1 MTPALSGVAAIGAVL
16 LFAASLPGAHAQGGG
31 EPGLAG
37 TVQIGVLL
45 PLTGELS
52 SVGSHFRDAA
62 ELAAEDF
69 NGYLAGM
76 GEEWRL
82 EIIVEDTATNPVIAL
97 EKFQLLRSHGIDVVV
112 GPFTS
117 ANTQSV
123 KGYADAVDMLVFSTG
138 SIAPT
143 LAIPGDNVFR
153 MTPDASNQ
161 ARAIGKLLEVHGIR
175 AVVPLWRGEVYG
187 DGLQEAVAD
196 DFESRGGFVHEGI
209 RYHPE
214 PHELGLEVSLLAEA
228 VQEMVDRYGAE
239 QVAIFMISFD
249 EFLQIIQAAVNYDVL
264 KQVRWFA
271 GQAVAGQELL
281 VTDRIASELT
291 SQVDFAAIQ
300 IVIGQGDRYDDVSSR
315 LAARLGTTPNAE
327 SYQTY
332 DTVWVVGKAILEAGS
347 SSAADVKAV
356 LPDVAAA
363 HDGAI
368 SSNRLNDAGDLATG
382 NYQVWRI
389 VDGSWEVRGKY
400 SSERDFL
407 TAQTGPSGRVEVGV
421 LYPVGGEAGP
431 AVSEEAAGTL
441 LGVGD
446 FNAFLRGINADWE
459 MVLVA
464 GDAADDPDGALDAVR
479 RLHSRGVDIILGP
492 GTSAEAARIKPYAD
506 ANGMMM
512 LSCCSTAP
520 SLAVSGDSV
529 YRLFLDDS
537 KQGLAVGSLL
547 ESEGVTAVVPIWRG
561 DIYGD
566 GLAGSVRIE
575 FGSRGGII
583 GDGVRYDP
591 GAADLSGAVSALA
604 EEVREMVDLH
614 GAGRVAV
621 FMVSFDDEAVR
632 IILEASGRDVLDD
645 VRWFGSESLTKG
657 QGITGDETARGF
669 AARVN
674 LTSMQMA
681 EDPGEVY
688 ESVRARIAGERGTDP
703 AAFAYQAYDAAWL
716 VGLSMLQAGSADA
729 ASVRSVLH
737 EVASDYDGTLGST
750 ALNEAGDLGAAHYG
764 IWEVTADGWMET
776 AWYSVIKDE
785 MVAAGSAGP
794 AGPTRVNGTGFEP
807 YYQMSSGGAI
817 HAMRTNPQ
825 ENALVMEVAASR
837 DGFVEI
843 TLPRALIDSRSVDDT
858 DGPFFVLVDGRV
870 APHQETG
877 TTEISRTLRIEF
889 GEGSGTIEVV
899 GTWVTV
905 PEFGMVAVMVLAGAM
920 AVAAGVAST
929 RFRSLMAVPG

>member
-1 MTPALSGVAAIGAVL
+1 MLTPAFPSMAAIGTAL
-16 LFAASLPGAHAQGGG
+16 LFAVLLPGAHAQDDDGGGG

-37 TVQIGVLL
+37 TIQIGGLL
-45 PLTGELS
+45 PLTGDLS
-52 SVGSHFRDAA
+52 SVGSDFKDAA
-62 ELAAEDF
+62 ELAVEDF
-69 NGYLAGM
+69 NGYLAEL

-82 EIIVEDTATNPVIAL
+82 EIIVEDTATNPVMAL
-97 EKFQLLRSHGIDVVV
+97 EKFQLLRSHGIEVVV

-153 MTPDASNQ
+153 MAPDASNQ
-161 ARAIGKLLEVHGIR
+161 AKAIGKLLEVHGIR
-175 AVVPLWRGEVYG
+175 ALVPLWRGEVYG

-196 DFESRGGFVHEGI
+196 DFESRGGFVHEGV

-228 VQEMVDRYGAE
+228 VQEMVDRYGAG

-291 SQVDFAAIQ
+291 SHADFAAIQ
-300 IVIGQGDRYDDVSSR
+300 IVVGQGDRYDDVSSR
-315 LAARLGTTPNAE
+315 LTARVGTTPNAE

-332 DTVWVVGKAILEAGS
+332 DAVWVVAKSILEAGS
-347 SSAADVKAV
+347 ATAADVKAV
-356 LPDVAAA
+356 LPYVAAA

-382 NYQVWRI
+382 NYRVWRV

-421 LYPVGGEAGP
+421 LYPAGG
-431 AVSEEAAGTL
+431 EAAGTL
-441 LGVGD
+441 LGAGD
-446 FNAFLRGINADWE
+446 FNAFLRGINAGWE
-459 MVLVA
+459 MVPVTEDP
-464 GDAADDPDGALDAVR
+464 GDDPDGALDAVR
-479 RLHSRGVDIILGP
+479 RLHARGVDIILGP
-492 GTSAEAARIKPYAD
+492 GTSADAARIKPYAD
-506 ANGMMM
+506 ANGMMIV
-512 LSCCSTAP
+512 SCCSTAP
-520 SLAVSGDSV
+520 SLAIPGDSV
-529 YRLFLDDS
+529 HRLFLDDS
-537 KQGLAVGSLL
+537 KQGSAVGSLL
-547 ESEGVTAVVPIWRG
+547 ESEGVGAVVPIWRG

-566 GLAGSVRIE
+566 DLAGSVRDE
-575 FGSRGGII
+575 FGSRGGIT

-591 GAADLSGAVSALA
+591 GAADPSGAVSALA
-604 EEVREMVDLH
+604 GEVREMVDLH

-621 FMVSFDDEAVR
+621 FVAAFDDEAVR
-632 IILEASGRDVLDD
+632 IILEASGWDVLDD
-645 VRWFGSESLTKG
+645 VRWFGSESLTRG
-657 QGITGDETARGF
+657 PGITGDKAARGF
-669 AARVN
+669 AAVVN
-674 LTSMQMA
+674 LTSMQIA

-688 ESVRARIAGERGTDP
+688 ESVRARIAGELGTDP
-703 AAFAYQAYDAAWL
+703 TAFAYQAYDAAWL
-716 VGLSMLQAGSADA
+716 VGLSILQAGSADA
-729 ASVRSVLH
+729 ASVKSVFH
-737 EVASDYDGTLGST
+737 EVASDYDGTLGPT
-750 ALNEAGDLGAAHYG
+750 VLNEAGDLAAAYYG
-764 IWEVTADGWMET
+764 IWQVAADGWTET
-776 AWYSVIKDE
+776 AWYSVINDE

-807 YYQMSSGGAI
+807 DYRISSGGAI

-825 ENALVMEVAASR
+825 ENALVMEMAASK

-877 TTEISRTLRIEF
+877 TTDHSRTLRIEF
-889 GEGSGTIEVV
+889 GGGSGTIEVI
-899 GTWVTV
+899 GTWVSV
-905 PEFGMVAVMVLAGAM
+905 PEFGAVAAIILAGAM
-920 AVAAGVAST
+920 AAAAVSARFRPSVAA
-929 RFRSLMAVPG
+929 PG